1 MKTFFKNIS
10 LTIKQLVPTTIMF
23 ISVGIV
29 CLTTSF
35 FTVDAATYGTIPK
48 LDETENSQETQMLN
62 DLGTNGIKLNNSQS
76 SIDNTNSPSVM
87 QMLQLQ
93 LQQKDDLK
101 KIEAYHA
108 KQRAERHLS
117 RRAVGDADVSTWDE
131 FVSAA
136 SDPNIDTI
144 NLKADLKASS
154 NATISSDKIIN
165 FNGFKIVVNDIYNTY
180 RSITI
185 ASGNVKL
192 VSPTIENDDRR
203 TTGINITSAFT
214 FQGGSLTVTGNAII
228 TGRFFAAND
237 APGDLTFQDANVV
250 FNNNIT
256 DGGYLPGPGYSIIS
270 MTGKIAGS
278 VKILN
283 STINESSYGFIY
295 FANPPHKSLLIDD
308 NSKVTSTQ
316 PDASRTG
323 YIYYFVVT
331 PQDQNV
337 VDAGIELTIKGHSSV
352 NINKASTYDICG
364 PIKVYGR
371 TTKISLSEGATLDV
385 TNPVGAGIAEAG
397 DGSSFTLDGE
407 GTELKVTRGNV
418 GVANPNN
425 APIRFALS
433 GGMVFDITDKAKVD
447 VYQNNPR
454 TNTYG
459 IRMFGDDNKINVS
472 GGAEFNVYNNNVPGV
487 AAPGNTGE
495 PGGQGIEYAGGTA
508 GKSSNFNLTGKD
520 LQVLIDS
527 KNGPAIQSI
536 VTGLGIKAGDGTSFV
551 ARGRMDRNSIF
562 IAPGAQVLDFDMK
575 VPRYFDFMNYA
586 PNKIASA
593 NLFGGGT
600 TSKFTHGPVPLS
612 VWDNNSD
619 VLALP
624 TKSWK
629 YVGAAYSGRGPFSV
643 ATPSTTGPST
653 DDFANY
659 MRLNAGL
666 TKVRRMTA
674 NTSPAKVTSPDLP
687 PTNADKY
694 IWIKALIP
702 AENNVTREA
711 YDGEVFADVK
721 VTMPDGTTKTF
732 NGTSIQHADYYE
744 YADKTIMNGAIK
756 ITGNNGDFIPTGTKI
771 EVTKL
776 WRSDPDPNDQGA
788 IISDPQDILY
798 PVTTVID
805 KTPPAPAKLVD
816 DDDYVPPSTKSVS
829 GYDGEPGA
837 TVSWQLIH
845 NNQVTNGPTTT
856 TVKPDGTWKL
866 DGISGLKLDVGDQI
880 RFIMTDAAGNSN
892 PNTETVYHDAT
903 FAPATTLRVEGRLKM
918 RVPLSIDFGN
928 KVNVDRNNIP
938 MQKYTGELSVT
949 DTRHD
954 LAWQITLSAQGGDL
968 GTSDLPL
975 YYGDD
980 QGQSIPISN
989 QPALIYTKAQPQVD
1003 ENPFVISQ
1011 DWTTSTRSTTDVPKG
1026 PYLKNDR
1033 DYRLGHHQGTLEWT
1047 LTNSLT

>member
-1 MKTFFKNIS
+1 M
-10 LTIKQLVPTTIMF
+10 LV
-23 ISVGIV
+23 SGGIG

-35 FTVDAATYGTIPK
+35 SNVDAATYGNIPK
-48 LDETENSQETQMLN
+48 LDETESSQEAQMLN
-62 DLGTNGIKLNNSQS
+62 DLSTNGIKLNDSQS
-76 SIDNTNSPSVM
+76 SIDNVNSPSVM

-101 KIEAYHA
+101 RIEAYHA
-108 KQRAERHLS
+108 KQRSERHLS
-117 RRAVGDADVSTWDE
+117 RQAIGDADVSSWDE
-131 FVSAA
+131 FISAA
-136 SDPNIDTI
+136 SDSNIDTI
-144 NLKADLKASS
+144 NLKTDLQATSS
-154 NATISSDKIIN
+154 ATINSDKTIN
-165 FNGFKIVVNDIYNTY
+165 FNGFKLGVN
-180 RSITI
+180 ITTPRKTINI
-185 ASGNVKL
+185 AGGNVTL
-192 VSPTIENDDRR
+192 VSPTVANAG
-203 TTGINITSAFT
+203 TTAAFT
-214 FQGGSLTVTGNAII
+214 YQSGSLIVTGNAII
-228 TGRFFAAND
+228 SGRFFDANN
-237 APGDLTFQDANVV
+237 APGDLTFQGANAV
-250 FNNNIT
+250 FNCDNNV
-256 DGGYLPGPGYSIIS
+256 GGPYLPQPVNSVIS
-270 MTGKIAGS
+270 MTGNIAGS

-283 STINESSYGFIY
+283 STINESSYGFIF

-308 NSKVTSTQ
+308 NSKITSTQ
-316 PDASRTG
+316 PDASRTASL
-323 YIYYFVVT
+323 YYFVAT
-331 PQDQNV
+331 PQAQNV
-337 VDAGIELTIKGHSSV
+337 ADAGIELTIKGHSSV
-352 NINKASTYDICG
+352 TINKAATYDICA
-364 PIKVYGR
+364 PIKVFGGD
-371 TTKISLSEGATLDV
+371 TKINLSEGSTLDV
-385 TNPVGAGIAEAG
+385 TDPVGAAIAESGA
-397 DGSSFTLDGE
+397 GSSFTLDGE
-407 GTELKVTRGNV
+407 GTELKATRGDV
-418 GVANPNN
+418 GRASYNN
-425 APIRFALS
+425 APIRFALT
-433 GGMVFDITDKAKVD
+433 GGMKFNITDKAKVE

-459 IRMFGDDNKINVS
+459 IRMFGDQNAINVG

-487 AAPGNTGE
+487 AVPGSIGE
-495 PGGQGIEYAGGTA
+495 PGGQGIEYSGGTA
-508 GKSSNFNLTGKD
+508 GKSSVFNLTGKRS
-520 LQVLIDS
+520 QVLIDS

-536 VTGLGIKAGDGTSFV
+536 VTSLGIKAGDGTSFV

-600 TSKFTHGPVPLS
+600 TSSFTHGPVPLS

-619 VLALP
+619 VSASP

-702 AENNVTREA
+702 AENNVNREA

-732 NGTSIQHADYYE
+732 NGTSIQHANYYE

-756 ITGNNGDFIPTGTKI
+756 ITGNDGDFIPTGTKI
-771 EVTKL
+771 EVTRL

-788 IISDPQDILY
+788 IISEPQDILY

-805 KTPPAPAKLVD
+805 KTPPAPAKLVNDGD
-816 DDDYVPPSTKSVS
+816 DLPPSTKSVS

-866 DGISGLKLDVGDQI
+866 DGISGLDVGDQL

-903 FAPATTLRVEGRLKM
+903 FAPATTLSIEGHLKM

-989 QPALIYTKAQPQVD
+989 QPALIYAKAQPQVD

-1011 DWTTSTRSTTDVPKG
+1011 DWTTSIRSTTDVPKG

-1047 LTNSLT
+1047 LTNSLP

>member
-1 MKTFFKNIS
+1 MKIFSRNELFGFKQIVIT
-10 LTIKQLVPTTIMF
+10 LIMLA
-23 ISVGIV
+23 SGGIG

-35 FTVDAATYGTIPK
+35 SNVDAAAYGNIPK
-48 LDETENSQETQMLN
+48 LDETEDSQEAQMLN
-62 DLGTNGIKLNNSQS
+62 DLGTSGLATSDSQVND
-76 SIDNTNSPSVM
+76 INSPSIM
-87 QMLQLQ
+87 HMLQLQ

-101 KIEAYHA
+101 RIEAYHA
-108 KQRAERHLS
+108 KQRSERHLS
-117 RRAVGDADVSTWDE
+117 RRAVGDADVSSWNE
-131 FVSAA
+131 FVSAV

-144 NLKADLKASS
+144 NLKTDLQASS

-165 FNGFKIVVNDIYNTY
+165 FNGFKISLNT
-180 RSITI
+180 STNVTI
-185 ASGNVKL
+185 NIAGGNVTL
-192 VSPTIENDDRR
+192 VSPTIENN
-203 TTGINITSAFT
+203 GSSAAAPPTFT
-214 FQGGSLTVTGNAII
+214 YQSGSLKVTGNAQISGVFFNS
-228 TGRFFAAND
+228 TGT
-237 APGDLTFQDANVV
+237 PGDLTFQDATVS
-250 FNNNIT
+250 FYYDQHGWNNLGNSR
-256 DGGYLPGPGYSIIS
+256 YAIIA
-270 MTGKIAGS
+270 MTGSAAGS
-278 VKILN
+278 IKVLN
-283 STINESSYGFIY
+283 STIDDNSYGFI
-295 FANPPHKSLLIDD
+295 FFDGAPHKSFLIDD
-308 NSKVTSTQ
+308 NSKIISTQ
-316 PDASRTG
+316 PDVNQTG
-323 YIYYFVVT
+323 ELFYFIAT
-331 PQDQNV
+331 PRNQNV
-337 VDAGIELTIKGHSSV
+337 ADAGIELTIKGHSSV
-352 NINKASTYDICG
+352 TASKIATYDICG
-364 PIKVYGR
+364 TIKIYGQG
-371 TTKISLSEGATLDV
+371 TKVSLSEGSILDV
-385 TNPVGAGIAEAG
+385 YNPRGAAFVESGS
-397 DGSSFTLDGE
+397 GSSFVLDGE
-407 GTELKVTRGNV
+407 GTELKLTRGEI
-418 GVANPNN
+418 GSDPPNN
-425 APIRFALS
+425 SPIRFAYTGNMS
-433 GGMVFDITDKAKVD
+433 FDVTDKAKVE

-459 IRMFGDDNKINVS
+459 IRMFGDQNSINVS
-472 GGAEFNVYNNNVPGV
+472 GGAEFNVYNNSDPNEASTSV
-487 AAPGNTGE
+487 AVTATRA
-495 PGGQGIEYAGGTA
+495 QGILYAGGGGSGPNIST
-508 GKSSNFNLTGKD
+508 FNLTGKD
-520 LQVLIDS
+520 SQVLIDS
-527 KNGPAIQSI
+527 NNGAAILSRTTSLSI
-536 VTGLGIKAGDGTSFV
+536 DAGNGTSFV
-551 ARGRMDRNSIF
+551 ARGRLPNSSIF
-562 IAPGAQVLDFDMK
+562 YSAADLRFHMD

-586 PNKIASA
+586 DGPRDTG
-593 NLFGGGT
+593 NLFYGNP
-600 TSKFTHGPVPLS
+600 TSEFTHGPIPLS
-612 VWDNNSD
+612 IWDRSAK
-619 VLALP
+619 VLESP

-659 MRLNAGL
+659 MSLNAGL
-666 TKVRRMTA
+666 TTARRMTA

-721 VTMPDGTTKTF
+721 LTMPDGTTKTF
-732 NGTSIQHADYYE
+732 NGTSIQHAGYYE

-756 ITGNNGDFIPTGTKI
+756 ITGNDGDFIPTGTKI
-771 EVTKL
+771 EVTRL

-805 KTPPAPAKLVD
+805 KTPPAPAKLVNDGD
-816 DDDYVPPSTKSVS
+816 DLPPSTKSVS

-866 DGISGLKLDVGDQI
+866 DGISGLDVGDQL

-892 PNTETVYHDAT
+892 PSTETVYHDAT
-903 FAPATTLRVEGRLKM
+903 FAPATTLNIEGHLRM

-938 MQKYTGELSVT
+938 MQKYTGDLSVT

-1047 LTNSLT
+1047 LTNSLP